1 MSQEENDDHYLFLE
15 DRESD
20 EARNFAHAAN
30 QACLSVLGDPSTSK
44 KSTYPKIL
52 EVLEA
57 DDRIPFVSKMGTDE
71 SGQDLLYN
79 FWRDASEVCVI
90 FCYWKSFCFF
100 FWVCLHCFPK
110 PNLLFHFI
118 VFFCFCFV
126 FSASERSLANDN
138 NVFV

>member
-1 MSQEENDDHYLFLE
+1 MSQEENDDHYRFLE

-90 FCYWKSFCFF
+90 FCSIWKSFCFF
-100 FWVCLHCFPK
+100 GGGFACFAFQT
-110 PNLLFHFI
+110 PNLSFHFI
-118 VFFCFCFV
+118 AFLFLFFF
-126 FSASERSLANDN
+126 
-138 NVFV
+138 

>member
-1 MSQEENDDHYLFLE
+1 MSQEENDPYLFLE

-44 KSTYPKIL
+44 KSTYPKIVK
-52 EVLEA
+52 VLEA

-79 FWRDASEVCVI
+79 FWKDASEVCI
-90 FCYWKSFCFF
+90 SIC
-100 FWVCLHCFPK
+100 K
-110 PNLLFHFI
+110 PSS
-118 VFFCFCFV
+118 FFCFGETLFV
-126 FSASERSLANDN
+126 LFCCPKKQMYDNCLLASLL
-138 NVFV
+138 